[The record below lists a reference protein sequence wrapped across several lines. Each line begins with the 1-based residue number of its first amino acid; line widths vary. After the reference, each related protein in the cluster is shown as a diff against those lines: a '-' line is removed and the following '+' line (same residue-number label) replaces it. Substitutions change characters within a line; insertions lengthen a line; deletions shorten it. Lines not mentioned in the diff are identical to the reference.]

1 MNIWNIYYKI
11 EYLFITS
18 ISYIFYIL
26 SLIPIPRLDFIQLYI
41 LVTFTIVGIF
51 FYIKLR
57 YPFWNVQP
65 IYHSYDYWRRWY
77 KTSFVIQKGLPLKTK
92 FTDLINVTV
101 IDLVNITDEHL
112 KNCIDILQTSYI
124 QSDKVLLTLEA
135 KNLRSWISGTSGTP
149 LLSLYNDI
157 TYTITENKEI
167 IQKQIPIGCMFSKPM
182 TFYYLQT
189 GNREDKKIGQYIQAP
204 IYYWDYICILKEH
217 KHKNFSRKLIQT
229 AEYIQRMRNPEI
241 QISLFRKELA
251 LCEGVIPL
259 VKYNSYTYYLR
270 NISVQKLPP
279 HFIVAHV
286 TQTSNKDLLA
296 NFLGG
301 ISSPDM
307 PKIFDIMCI
316 SSLSNILEMIK
327 DWQLYCFCLRM
338 GNNIYAVYFF
348 KDENVLYEDIEQG
361 HTIKLIASVN
371 NTTNNE
377 LFFAGFMHCIQMI
390 IKNNRKRKRFQMIM
404 IDETSHNKG
413 ILNIWNQKFSK
424 IMETP
429 SAYYSY
435 NFFYPKT
442 PILAE
447 KFLVIQ

>member
-11 EYLFITS
+11 EYLFITL

-26 SLIPIPRLDFIQLYI
+26 SLIPIPRLDFIQLYV

-65 IYHSYDYWRRWY
+65 IYHSYDYWRRLY
-77 KTSFVIQKGLPLKTK
+77 KSPFIIQKGLPLKTK

-101 IDLVNITDEHL
+101 IDLVNITDDHL

-124 QSDKVLLTLEA
+124 QCDKVLLTLEA

-157 TYTITENKEI
+157 TYTITENREI
-167 IQKQIPIGCMFSKPM
+167 IPKQIPIGCMFSKPM
-182 TFYYLQT
+182 NFYYLQT
-189 GNREDKKIGQYIQAP
+189 SNREDKKMGEYIQLP

-241 QISLFRKELA
+241 QISIFRKELA

-270 NISVQKLPP
+270 NISVKKLPP

-286 TQTSNKDLLA
+286 TQTNNKDLLA

-307 PKIFDIMCI
+307 PKFFDIMCI

-338 GNNIYAVYFF
+338 GNNIYAIYFF

-361 HTIKLIASVN
+361 NTIRLIASVN
-371 NTTNNE
+371 NSTNNE
-377 LFFAGFMHCIQMI
+377 LFFAGFMHSIQMI
-390 IKNNRKRKRFQMIM
+390 MKNNRKRKRFQMIM

-413 ILNIWNQKFSK
+413 ILAIWNQKFSK

-435 NFFYPKT
+435 NFFYPKM

-447 KFLVIQ
+447 KCLII